1 MVTRTATGTYAQRT
15 LVMSGGGGIAVVN
28 GNGVLGNPT
37 INVASTPN
45 NSANNLVLRDAS
57 GNFAAGTITA
67 SLTGNVT
74 GNLTGNVS
82 GNVTGNVTMHSF

>member
-1 MVTRTATGTYAQRT
+1 
-15 LVMSGGGGIAVVN
+15 MSGGGGIAVVN

-82 GNVTGNVTMHSF
+82 GNVTGNVTGSF